1 MNDLP
6 DPQDSAAPDTV
17 EEWAAPI
24 DETWDSFDWEPHEKT
39 VEVDG
44 RKVNY
49 VELGDT
55 SKPVLLFIHGIM
67 GTWRNWI
74 FNLLP
79 FCDRYRVI
87 ALDLPGFG
95 ESEMPAEK
103 LTMEQYAK
111 SVKSFC
117 DTLGL
122 QNVTLV
128 GNSMGGLVGALVA
141 KRSPELLRKLVL
153 VDAAGF
159 STSNRYLRRV
169 TRYRRILEAIFA
181 FSYLIRK
188 LVAANKYLAAAF
200 TKIVL
205 WRPMNVSS
213 ELMLVLLNGL
223 GRPGFVD
230 AAQSIAHTR
239 IDRAPGEITT
249 ETMIIWGRNDS
260 LIPKRDAFRFAKM
273 LPGARLEIM
282 QDTGHIPMFE
292 TPDEFNALIEDFVAQ
307 DAADLASV
315 AA

>member
-1 MNDLP
+1 MSDLP

-24 DETWDSFDWEPHEKT
+24 DETWDSFDWEPHEKS
-39 VEVDG
+39 VEIEG

-49 VELGDT
+49 VELGDK
-55 SKPVLLFIHGIM
+55 SKPVLLFVHGIM

-87 ALDLPGFG
+87 AIDLPGFG
-95 ESEMPAEK
+95 ESEMPAQK
-103 LTMEQYAK
+103 LTMEHYAEN
-111 SVKSFC
+111 VKSFC
-117 DTLGL
+117 DALGIK
-122 QNVTLV
+122 QVTLI

-141 KRSPELLRKLVL
+141 KRTPELLKKLVL

-159 STSNRYLRRV
+159 STSNRYLKRVTKYRRV
-169 TRYRRILEAIFA
+169 LEAIFA
-181 FSYLIRK
+181 LGYLVRK
-188 LVAANKYLAAAF
+188 FVAANKYAAAAF

-205 WRPMNVSS
+205 WRPMNISS

-230 AAQSIAHTR
+230 AARSIAFMR
-239 IDRAPGEITT
+239 IDRVPGEITAD
-249 ETMIIWGRNDS
+249 TMIVWGRNDQ
-260 LIPKRDAFRFAKM
+260 LIPKRDAFRYAKM
-273 LPGARLEIM
+273 LPGARFELME
-282 QDTGHIPMFE
+282 DTGHIPMFE
-292 TPDEFNALIEDFVAQ
+292 TPDEFNALIEDFIAQ
-307 DAADLASV
+307 DAADRVAV